1 MCSSL
6 TDFSGATLDS
16 VIHVLMSVPIFFI
29 SPFLLTFYS
38 NTDKNCRDLA
48 STGLAAQVLAELFT
62 CTLVGHENKF
72 CMSCLVLNVTGTV

>member
-48 STGLAAQVLAELFT
+48 STGLAA
-62 CTLVGHENKF
+62 
-72 CMSCLVLNVTGTV
+72 